1 MDPFDRNRLYSL
13 LAKRWT
19 LEAFIKEQSQL
30 VEFITTHIK
39 KPGDAVTFVEFI
51 KSLDLNESDY
61 NYAINL
67 VSSALSIKIEAAENL
82 KRQQG
87 E

>member
-1 MDPFDRNRLYSL
+1 MDAFDRNRLYSL

-30 VEFITTHIK
+30 VEFITVHIK
-39 KPGDAVTFVEFI
+39 KPSDVVRFIEFI

-67 VSSALSIKIEAAENL
+67 VSSAMSIKLEAAQNVKKQNDE
-82 KRQQG
+82 
-87 E
+87 